1 MRAWS
6 IGEVARLLG
15 VKPHVLRYW
24 ESELPLLSPK
34 KGLTGRREYSANEV
48 RLLMR
53 FRHLLYD
60 RKFTLEGAK
69 KTMWEELGAA
79 DPDISA
85 RFARIRSDLIEAL
98 MTARRGSTAPHE
110 GETMSHSE
118 IRERIE
124 ELGQEHLFAF
134 WEKRP
139 EEMRQRLVDDLSTLN
154 LAVVQELRQLIA
166 SSAAGAVET
175 TGAAAEAA
183 ATAAVEAEL
192 SPAPYVPLAESS
204 GDAAARGAGEEEIRR
219 GRTAFLTVA
228 GGQGSRL
235 GFEGPKGMFP
245 VTPLRK
251 LTLFALF
258 AEKLLAARRWY
269 GADIPWLIMT
279 GPQNHA
285 ATEEY
290 FASQDWFGLGRD
302 TVHLFVQGMLPSF
315 SLDGRLLMAPDG
327 GLFFNP
333 NGHGGVIEA
342 LRQSGSLAAMREQR
356 VQHLFYFQVDN
367 PLVRVPDPVF
377 LGFHCRARSLI
388 SAKVVEKAYPG
399 EKLGVI
405 ATSGGKPCV
414 IEYSDLDQTRM
425 HARGPD
431 GRLYYGQGSIA
442 IHILDV
448 PFLESPGL
456 SLPRHMARKK
466 AKTLNPTPEGTEI
479 LERDAVKMEMFVFDA
494 IPLADRSLF
503 FETDRAEEFAPLK
516 NREGQDSIE
525 SCLQGQLE
533 QAARWLSGVG
543 VEVPRDAQGRPRH
556 AVEISPLFALDPQML
571 AARRGILKDR
581 IDEDTV
587 LA

>member
-1 MRAWS
+1 VRAWS
-6 IGEVARLLG
+6 IGEVAKLLG

-60 RKFTLEGAK
+60 RKFTIEGAK
-69 KTMWEELGAA
+69 RQMWDELGAMN
-79 DPDISA
+79 PDVSA
-85 RFARIRSDLIEAL
+85 RFARIRSDLIDAL
-98 MTARRGSTAPHE
+98 MTARRGAAAPAE
-110 GETMSHSE
+110 GDAMSHNDV
-118 IRERIE
+118 RDRME

-139 EEMRQRLVDDLSTLN
+139 EAMRQKLLEDLSSLD
-154 LAVVQELRQLIA
+154 LAVVRELRAHILGQA
-166 SSAAGAVET
+166 ERGAPV
-175 TGAAAEAA
+175 
-183 ATAAVEAEL
+183 VDPDMV
-192 SPAPYVPLAESS
+192 PAPYVPLAESRNDS
-204 GDAAARGAGEEEIRR
+204 AARDAGEEEIRL

-258 AEKLLAARRWY
+258 GEKLLAARRWY

-285 ATEEY
+285 ATAEY
-290 FASQDWFGLGRD
+290 FESQKWFGLGRD
-302 TVHLFVQGMLPSF
+302 TVHLFMQGSIPSF
-315 SLDGRLLMAPDG
+315 SPDGRLLMAPDG

-333 NGHGGVIEA
+333 NGHGGVIDA
-342 LRQSGSLAAMREQR
+342 LRQSGLLAAMRQRR
-356 VQHLFYFQVDN
+356 VQHLFHFQVDN
-367 PLVRVPDPVF
+367 PLVRVPDPLF
-377 LGFHCRARSLI
+377 LGFHCRARSQV
-388 SAKVVEKAYPG
+388 SAKVIAKSSPE

-405 ATSGGKPCV
+405 VVSRGKKMI
-414 IEYSDLDQTRM
+414 IEYSDLDEARM
-425 HARGPD
+425 NARTTD
-431 GRLYYGQGSIA
+431 GRLLYEQGSPA

-448 PFLESPGL
+448 AFLESPGL
-456 SLPRHMARKK
+456 HLPWHMARKK
-466 AKTLNPTPEGTEI
+466 AKTLNPTAGGTEI
-479 LERDAVKMEMFVFDA
+479 VERDAVKMEMFVFDA
-494 IPLADRSLF
+494 IPAADRAMF

-516 NREGQDSIE
+516 NREGQDSIA

-533 QAARWLSGVG
+533 RAARWLGDVG
-543 VEVPRDAQGRPRH
+543 VQVPRDGQGRPLH
-556 AVEISPLFALDPQML
+556 AIEISPLFALDPKQL

-581 IDEDTV
+581 IDEDTI

>member
-1 MRAWS
+1 MRSWS

-53 FRHLLYD
+53 FRHLLYE

-69 KTMWEELGAA
+69 ERMWEELGSA
-79 DPDISA
+79 DPDVSA

-98 MTARRGSTAPHE
+98 MTARRGSSTGTE
-110 GETMSHSE
+110 GDGVGHGE
-118 IRERIE
+118 IRQRME
-124 ELGQEHLFAF
+124 EIGQGHLFAF

-139 EEMRQRLVDDLSTLN
+139 AEMRQKLLDDVAALDP
-154 LAVVQELRQLIA
+154 AVVQELQRLV
-166 SSAAGAVET
+166 SGSGSPTPVPPE
-175 TGAAAEAA
+175 EMKF
-183 ATAAVEAEL
+183 
-192 SPAPYVPLAESS
+192 SPAPYVSLSES
-204 GDAAARGAGEEEIRR
+204 GADAAAREAGEEEIRL

-235 GFEGPKGMFP
+235 GFDGPKGMFP

-269 GADIPWLIMT
+269 GAQIPWLIMT
-279 GPQNHA
+279 GPQNH
-285 ATEEY
+285 EETARY
-290 FASQDWFGLGRD
+290 FESQQWFGLGPH
-302 TVHLFVQGMLPSF
+302 TVFLFVQGSLPSF
-315 SLDGRLLMAPDG
+315 SPDGRLLMAPDG
-327 GLFFNP
+327 GLFSNP

-342 LRQSGSLAAMREQR
+342 LRRSGALAEMEALG
-356 VQHLFYFQVDN
+356 VAHLFYFQVDN

-377 LGFHCRARSLI
+377 LGFHCRAGSRI
-388 SAKVVEKAYPG
+388 SAKVVEKAYPD
-399 EKLGVI
+399 EKLGIIVS
-405 ATSGGKPCV
+405 AGGRPSV
-414 IEYSDLDQTRM
+414 IEYSDLDEARM

-431 GRLYYGQGSIA
+431 GRLVYGQGSIA

-448 PFLESPGL
+448 PFLRSPGL
-456 SLPRHMARKK
+456 HLPWHMARKK
-466 AKTLNPTPEGTEI
+466 ARTLNPTPEGTEI

-494 IPLADRSLF
+494 IPLADRALF
-503 FETDRAEEFAPLK
+503 VETDRADEFAPLK
-516 NREGQDSIE
+516 NREGQDSIA

-543 VEVPRDAQGRPRH
+543 VEVPRDPQGRPRH
-556 AVEISPLFALDPQML
+556 AIEISPLFALSPQAL

-581 IDEDTV
+581 IDEDTL

>member
-60 RKFTLEGAK
+60 RKFTIEGAK
-69 KTMWEELGAA
+69 KLMWEELGAA
-79 DPDISA
+79 DPDLSA

-98 MTARRGSTAPHE
+98 MTARRGSTAAHE
-110 GETMSHSE
+110 GETMAHGDVRDRMEE
-118 IRERIE
+118 I
-124 ELGQEHLFAF
+124 GQEHLFAF

-139 EEMRQRLVDDLSTLN
+139 EAMRQRLLDDLASLHP
-154 LAVVQELRQLIA
+154 AMVQELRRFITEPD
-166 SSAAGAVET
+166 AGGVSRVGM
-175 TGAAAEAA
+175 GAAP
-183 ATAAVEAEL
+183 EAEL
-192 SPAPYVPLAESS
+192 APAPYVTLSDS
-204 GDAAARGAGEEEIRR
+204 RRDAAAREAGEEEIRR
-219 GRTAFLTVA
+219 GRAAFLTVA

-235 GFEGPKGMFP
+235 GFDGPKGMFP

-269 GADIPWLIMT
+269 GTDIPWLIMT
-279 GPQNHA
+279 GPQNHQ
-285 ATEEY
+285 ATVEY
-290 FASQDWFGLGRD
+290 FESEKWFDLGRD
-302 TVHLFVQGMLPSF
+302 TVRLFVQGSLPSF
-315 SLDGRLLMAPDG
+315 SPEGRLIMAPDG
-327 GLFFNP
+327 GLLFNP

-356 VQHLFYFQVDN
+356 VEHLFYFQVDN

-377 LGFHCRARSLI
+377 LGFHCRARSRI
-388 SAKVVEKAYPG
+388 SAKVVEKAYPE
-399 EKLGVI
+399 EKLGIIV
-405 ATSGGKPCV
+405 TRDGKPSI
-414 IEYSDLDQTRM
+414 IEYSDLDEERM

-448 PFLESPGL
+448 PFLENPGL
-456 SLPRHMARKK
+456 HLPWHMARKN
-466 AKTLNPTPEGTEI
+466 AKMLNPTPEGTEV
-479 LERDAVKMEMFVFDA
+479 LERDAVKLEMFVFDA
-494 IPLADRSLF
+494 IPLADRALF

-516 NREGQDSIE
+516 NREGQDSVA
-525 SCLQGQLE
+525 SCLQGQRE

-543 VEVPRDAQGRPRH
+543 VEVPRDGQGRPLH
-556 AVEISPLFALDPQML
+556 AIEISPLFALDPQVL

>member
-34 KGLTGRREYSANEV
+34 KGLSGRREYSANEV

-60 RKFTLEGAK
+60 RKFTIEGAK
-69 KTMWEELGAA
+69 RRMWEELGAG

-98 MTARRGSTAPHE
+98 MTARRGSTVPHG
-110 GETMSHSE
+110 GEPMAHSDVRDRME
-118 IRERIE
+118 KI
-124 ELGQEHLFAF
+124 GQEHLFAF

-139 EEMRQRLVDDLSTLN
+139 ESMRQRLLDDLSSLN
-154 LAVVQELRQLIA
+154 LATVQELRRIIA
-166 SSAAGAVET
+166 EQGSAGVST
-175 TGAAAEAA
+175 PKI
-183 ATAAVEAEL
+183 EL
-192 SPAPYVPLAESS
+192 APAPYVPLSESRA
-204 GDAAARGAGEEEIRR
+204 DTAAREAGEEEIRR

-279 GPQNHA
+279 GTQNHQ

-290 FASQDWFGLGRD
+290 FESEKWFGLGRD
-302 TVHLFVQGMLPSF
+302 TVHLFMQGSLPSF
-315 SLDGRLLMAPDG
+315 SPEGRLLMAPDG

-333 NGHGGVIEA
+333 KGHGGVIEA

-356 VQHLFYFQVDN
+356 VEHLFYFQVDN

-377 LGFHCRARSLI
+377 LGFHCRARSRI
-388 SAKVVEKAYPG
+388 SAKVVEKAYPE
-399 EKLGVI
+399 EKLGIIVT
-405 ATSGGKPCV
+405 ADGRPSV
-414 IEYSDLDQTRM
+414 IEYSDLDEARM
-425 HARGPD
+425 RARGPD
-431 GRLYYGQGSIA
+431 GRLFYGQGSIA

-456 SLPRHMARKK
+456 HLPWHMARKN
-466 AKTLNPTPEGTEI
+466 AKTLNPTAEGTEI
-479 LERDAVKMEMFVFDA
+479 QERDAVKMEMFVFDA
-494 IPLADRSLF
+494 IPLADRALF

-516 NREGQDSIE
+516 NREGQDSIA

-543 VEVPRDAQGRPRH
+543 VEVPRDEQGRPRH
-556 AVEISPLFALDPQML
+556 AIEISPLFALDPRVL

>member
-60 RKFTLEGAK
+60 RKFTIEGAK
-69 KTMWEELGAA
+69 RRMWEELGAA

-98 MTARRGSTAPHE
+98 MTARRGSTAAPE
-110 GETMSHSE
+110 GEAMGHSE
-118 IRERIE
+118 VRDRLE
-124 ELGQEHLFAF
+124 EIGQEHLFAF

-139 EEMRQRLVDDLSTLN
+139 AAMRQRLLDGLSSLD
-154 LAVVQELRQLIA
+154 LAVVQELRRFITRDDGSGGLP
-166 SSAAGAVET
+166 GPTKEK
-175 TGAAAEAA
+175 
-183 ATAAVEAEL
+183 EL
-192 SPAPYVPLAESS
+192 APAPYIPLSESRS
-204 GDAAARGAGEEEIRR
+204 DAAAREAGEEEIRR

-235 GFEGPKGMFP
+235 GFDGPKGMFP

-258 AEKLLAARRWY
+258 AEKLLAARRRY

-279 GPQNHA
+279 GPQNHQ
-285 ATEEY
+285 ATLDY
-290 FASQDWFGLGRD
+290 FETEKWFGLGKD
-302 TVHLFVQGMLPSF
+302 TVHMFVQGSLPSF
-315 SLDGRLLMAPDG
+315 SPEGRLLMAPDG

-342 LRQSGSLAAMREQR
+342 LRQSGSLAVMRKQR
-356 VQHLFYFQVDN
+356 VEHLFYFQVDN

-377 LGFHCRARSLI
+377 LGLHCRARSRI
-388 SAKVVEKAYPG
+388 SAKVVEKAYPE
-399 EKLGVI
+399 EKLGIIVT
-405 ATSGGKPCV
+405 ADGKPFV
-414 IEYSDLDQTRM
+414 IEYSDLDEARM
-425 HARGPD
+425 HARGPE

-448 PFLESPGL
+448 PFLESPQL
-456 SLPRHMARKK
+456 HLPWHMARKK
-466 AKTLNPTPEGTEI
+466 AKTLNPTPQGTEI
-479 LERDAVKMEMFVFDA
+479 QERDAVKMEKFVFDA
-494 IPLADRSLF
+494 IPLADRALF
-503 FETDRAEEFAPLK
+503 FETDRADEFSPLK
-516 NREGQDSIE
+516 NREGQDSIA

-543 VEVPRDAQGRPRH
+543 VEVPRDEQGRPRH
-556 AVEISPLFALDPQML
+556 AVEISPLFALDPLVL

-587 LA
+587 LAE

>member
-34 KGLTGRREYSANEV
+34 KGLSGRREYSANEV

-60 RKFTLEGAK
+60 RKFTIEGAK
-69 KTMWEELGAA
+69 RRMWEELGAG

-98 MTARRGSTAPHE
+98 MTARRGSTVPHG
-110 GETMSHSE
+110 GEPMAHSDVRDRME
-118 IRERIE
+118 KI
-124 ELGQEHLFAF
+124 GQEHLFAF

-139 EEMRQRLVDDLSTLN
+139 ESMRQRLLDDLSSLN
-154 LAVVQELRQLIA
+154 LATVQELRRIIA
-166 SSAAGAVET
+166 EQGSAGVST
-175 TGAAAEAA
+175 PKI
-183 ATAAVEAEL
+183 EL
-192 SPAPYVPLAESS
+192 APAPYVPLSESRA
-204 GDAAARGAGEEEIRR
+204 DTAAREAGEEEIRR

-279 GPQNHA
+279 GPQNHQ

-290 FASQDWFGLGRD
+290 FESERWFGLGRD
-302 TVHLFVQGMLPSF
+302 TVHLFMQGSLPSF
-315 SLDGRLLMAPDG
+315 SPEGRLLMAPDG

-333 NGHGGVIEA
+333 KGHGGVIEA

-356 VQHLFYFQVDN
+356 VEHLFYFQVDN

-377 LGFHCRARSLI
+377 LGFHCRARSRI
-388 SAKVVEKAYPG
+388 SAKVVEKAYPE
-399 EKLGVI
+399 EKLGIIVT
-405 ATSGGKPCV
+405 ADGRPSV
-414 IEYSDLDQTRM
+414 IEYSDLDEARM
-425 HARGPD
+425 RARGPD
-431 GRLYYGQGSIA
+431 GRLFYGQGSIA

-456 SLPRHMARKK
+456 HLPWHMARKN
-466 AKTLNPTPEGTEI
+466 AKTLNPTAEGTEI
-479 LERDAVKMEMFVFDA
+479 QERDAVKMEMFVFDA
-494 IPLADRSLF
+494 IPLADRALF

-516 NREGQDSIE
+516 NREGQDSIA

-543 VEVPRDAQGRPRH
+543 VEVPRDEQGRPRH
-556 AVEISPLFALDPQML
+556 AIEISPLFALDPRVL

>member
-34 KGLTGRREYSANEV
+34 KGLSGRREYSANEV

-60 RKFTLEGAK
+60 RKFTIEGAK
-69 KTMWEELGAA
+69 KQMWEDLGSV

-98 MTARRGSTAPHE
+98 MTTRRGAAIRHE
-110 GETMSHSE
+110 GDAMAHGDV
-118 IRERIE
+118 RDRME
-124 ELGQEHLFAF
+124 EMGQEHLFAF

-139 EEMRQRLVDDLSTLN
+139 EAMRQRLIDDLSSLN
-154 LAVVQELRQLIA
+154 LATVQELRRFIA
-166 SSAAGAVET
+166 EQGRGAGAISKT
-175 TGAAAEAA
+175 
-183 ATAAVEAEL
+183 EL
-192 SPAPYVPLAESS
+192 APAPYIPLSESRV
-204 GDAAARGAGEEEIRR
+204 DAAAREAGAEEIRR

-228 GGQGSRL
+228 GGQGTRL

-279 GPQNHA
+279 GPQNHE
-285 ATEEY
+285 ATREY
-290 FASQDWFGLGRD
+290 FESQEWFGLGRE
-302 TVHLFVQGMLPSF
+302 TVHLFLQGSLPSF
-315 SLDGRLLMAPDG
+315 SPEGRLLMAPDG
-327 GLFFNP
+327 GLLFNP

-342 LRQSGSLAAMREQR
+342 LRDSGCLAAMRKQR
-356 VQHLFYFQVDN
+356 VEHLFYFQVDN
-367 PLVRVPDPVF
+367 PLVHVPDPVF
-377 LGFHCRARSLI
+377 LGFHCRARARV
-388 SAKVVEKAYPG
+388 SAKVVEKAYPE
-399 EKLGVI
+399 EKLGIIVESDGRK
-405 ATSGGKPCV
+405 TV
-414 IEYSDLDQTRM
+414 IEYSDLDEERM
-425 HARGPD
+425 HARGAD

-448 PFLESPGL
+448 PFLESPAL
-456 SLPRHMARKK
+456 QMPCHMARKK
-466 AKTLNPTPEGTEI
+466 AKTLNPTAEGTEI
-479 LERDAVKMEMFVFDA
+479 QERDTVKMERFVFDA
-494 IPLADRSLF
+494 IPLADRALF

-516 NREGQDSIE
+516 NREGQDSIAT
-525 SCLQGQLE
+525 CLHGQRE
-533 QAARWLSGVG
+533 QAARWLKAVG
-543 VEVPRDAQGRPRH
+543 VEVPRDAEGRPRY
-556 AVEISPLFALDPQML
+556 AIEISPLFALDPQVL

>member
-60 RKFTLEGAK
+60 QQFTIEGAK
-69 KTMWEELGAA
+69 KRMWEELGAA

-98 MTARRGSTAPHE
+98 MTARRGSSAPHE
-110 GETMSHSE
+110 GEAMSHSD
-118 IRERIE
+118 IRDRIE

-139 EEMRQRLVDDLSTLN
+139 EAMQQRLVEDISSLD
-154 LAVVQELRQLIA
+154 LAVVRELRQLVA
-166 SSAAGAVET
+166 ASAAAPTAGSGSA
-175 TGAAAEAA
+175 GAADAEADLA
-183 ATAAVEAEL
+183 
-192 SPAPYVPLAESS
+192 PAPYVPLAESS
-204 GDAAARGAGEEEIRR
+204 GDAAARAAGEEEIRR

-302 TVHLFVQGMLPSF
+302 SVHLFAQAVLPSF
-315 SLDGRLLMAPDG
+315 SPDGRLLMAPDG
-327 GLFFNP
+327 GLFVNP

-342 LRQSGSLAAMREQR
+342 LRRSGSLAAMREQR

-377 LGFHCRARSLI
+377 LGFHCRARSRI

-405 ATSGGKPCV
+405 VTSGGKPRV
-414 IEYSDLDQTRM
+414 IEYSDLDETRM
-425 HARGPD
+425 NARGPD
-431 GRLYYGQGSIA
+431 GKLYYGQGSIA

-448 PFLESPGL
+448 PFLESPDL
-456 SLPRHMARKK
+456 SMPWHMARKK

-516 NREGQDSIE
+516 NREGQDSIA

-543 VEVPRDAQGRPRH
+543 VEVPRDAEGRPRH
-556 AVEISPLFALDPQML
+556 AVEISPLFALDPQVL

-587 LA
+587 LK

>member
-1 MRAWS
+1 
-6 IGEVARLLG
+6 

-60 RKFTLEGAK
+60 RKFTIEGAK
-69 KTMWEELGAA
+69 KLMWEELGAA
-79 DPDISA
+79 DPDLSA

-98 MTARRGSTAPHE
+98 MTARRGSTAAHE
-110 GETMSHSE
+110 GETMAHGDVRDRMEE
-118 IRERIE
+118 I
-124 ELGQEHLFAF
+124 GQEHLFAF

-139 EEMRQRLVDDLSTLN
+139 EAMRQRLLDDLASLHP
-154 LAVVQELRQLIA
+154 AMVQELRRFITEPD
-166 SSAAGAVET
+166 AGGVSRVGM
-175 TGAAAEAA
+175 GAAP
-183 ATAAVEAEL
+183 EAEL
-192 SPAPYVPLAESS
+192 APAPYVTLSDS
-204 GDAAARGAGEEEIRR
+204 RRDAAAREAGEEEIRR
-219 GRTAFLTVA
+219 GRAAFLTVA

-235 GFEGPKGMFP
+235 GFDGPKGMFP

-269 GADIPWLIMT
+269 GTDIPWLIMT
-279 GPQNHA
+279 GPQNHQ
-285 ATEEY
+285 ATVEY
-290 FASQDWFGLGRD
+290 FESEKWFDLGRD
-302 TVHLFVQGMLPSF
+302 TVRLFVQGSLPSF
-315 SLDGRLLMAPDG
+315 SPEGRLIMAPDG
-327 GLFFNP
+327 GLLFNP

-356 VQHLFYFQVDN
+356 VEHLFYFQVDN

-377 LGFHCRARSLI
+377 LGFHCRARSRI
-388 SAKVVEKAYPG
+388 SAKVVEKAYPE
-399 EKLGVI
+399 EKLGIIV
-405 ATSGGKPCV
+405 TRDGKPSI
-414 IEYSDLDQTRM
+414 IEYSDLDEERM

-448 PFLESPGL
+448 PFLENPGL
-456 SLPRHMARKK
+456 HLPWHMARKN
-466 AKTLNPTPEGTEI
+466 AKMLNPTPEGTEV
-479 LERDAVKMEMFVFDA
+479 LERDAVKLEMFVFDA
-494 IPLADRSLF
+494 IPLADRALF

-516 NREGQDSIE
+516 NREGQDSVA
-525 SCLQGQLE
+525 SCLQGQRE

-543 VEVPRDAQGRPRH
+543 VEVPRDGQGRPLH
-556 AVEISPLFALDPQML
+556 AIEISPLFALDPQVL

>member
-60 RKFTLEGAK
+60 RKFTIEGAK
-69 KTMWEELGAA
+69 KLMWEELGAA
-79 DPDISA
+79 DPDLSA

-98 MTARRGSTAPHE
+98 MTARRGSTAAHE
-110 GETMSHSE
+110 GETMAHGDVRDRMEE
-118 IRERIE
+118 I
-124 ELGQEHLFAF
+124 GQEHLFAF

-139 EEMRQRLVDDLSTLN
+139 EAMRQRLLDDLASLHP
-154 LAVVQELRQLIA
+154 AMVQELRRFITEPD
-166 SSAAGAVET
+166 AGGVSRVGM
-175 TGAAAEAA
+175 GAAP
-183 ATAAVEAEL
+183 EAEL
-192 SPAPYVPLAESS
+192 APAPYVTLSDS
-204 GDAAARGAGEEEIRR
+204 RRDAAAREAGEEEIRR
-219 GRTAFLTVA
+219 GRAAFLTVA

-235 GFEGPKGMFP
+235 GIDGPKGMFP

-269 GADIPWLIMT
+269 GTDIPWLIMT
-279 GPQNHA
+279 GPQNHQ
-285 ATEEY
+285 ATVEY
-290 FASQDWFGLGRD
+290 FESEKWFDLGRD
-302 TVHLFVQGMLPSF
+302 TVRLFVQGSLPSF
-315 SLDGRLLMAPDG
+315 SPEGRLIMAPDG
-327 GLFFNP
+327 GLLFNP

-356 VQHLFYFQVDN
+356 VEHLFYFQVDN

-377 LGFHCRARSLI
+377 LGFHCRARSRI
-388 SAKVVEKAYPG
+388 SAKVVEKAYPE
-399 EKLGVI
+399 EKLGIIV
-405 ATSGGKPCV
+405 TRDGKPSI
-414 IEYSDLDQTRM
+414 IEYSDLDEERM

-448 PFLESPGL
+448 PFLENPGL
-456 SLPRHMARKK
+456 HLPWHMARKN
-466 AKTLNPTPEGTEI
+466 AKMLNPTPEGTEV
-479 LERDAVKMEMFVFDA
+479 LERDAVKLEMFVFDA
-494 IPLADRSLF
+494 IPLADRALF

-516 NREGQDSIE
+516 NREGQDSVA
-525 SCLQGQLE
+525 SCLQGQRE

-543 VEVPRDAQGRPRH
+543 VEVPRDGQGRPLH
-556 AVEISPLFALDPQML
+556 AIEISPLFALDPQVL

>member
-34 KGLTGRREYSANEV
+34 KGLSGRREYSANEV

-60 RKFTLEGAK
+60 RKFTIEGAK
-69 KTMWEELGAA
+69 RRMWEELGAG

-98 MTARRGSTAPHE
+98 MTARRGSTVPHG
-110 GETMSHSE
+110 GEPMAHSDVRDRME
-118 IRERIE
+118 KI
-124 ELGQEHLFAF
+124 GQEHLFAF

-139 EEMRQRLVDDLSTLN
+139 ESMRQRLLDDLSSLN
-154 LAVVQELRQLIA
+154 LATVQELRRIIA
-166 SSAAGAVET
+166 EQGSAGVST
-175 TGAAAEAA
+175 PKI
-183 ATAAVEAEL
+183 EL
-192 SPAPYVPLAESS
+192 APAPYVPLSESRA
-204 GDAAARGAGEEEIRR
+204 DTAAREAGEEEIRR

-279 GPQNHA
+279 GPQNHQ

-290 FASQDWFGLGRD
+290 FESEKWFGLGRD
-302 TVHLFVQGMLPSF
+302 TVHLFMQGSLPSF
-315 SLDGRLLMAPDG
+315 SPEGRLLMAPDG

-333 NGHGGVIEA
+333 KGHGGVIEA

-356 VQHLFYFQVDN
+356 VEHLFYFQVDN

-377 LGFHCRARSLI
+377 LGFHCRARSRI
-388 SAKVVEKAYPG
+388 SAKVVEKAYPE
-399 EKLGVI
+399 EKLGIIVT
-405 ATSGGKPCV
+405 ADGRPSV
-414 IEYSDLDQTRM
+414 IEYSDLDEARM
-425 HARGPD
+425 RARGPD
-431 GRLYYGQGSIA
+431 GRLFYGQGSIA

-456 SLPRHMARKK
+456 HLPWHMARKN
-466 AKTLNPTPEGTEI
+466 AKTLNPTAEGTEI
-479 LERDAVKMEMFVFDA
+479 QERDAVKMEMFVFDA
-494 IPLADRSLF
+494 IPLADRALF

-516 NREGQDSIE
+516 NREGQDSIA

-543 VEVPRDAQGRPRH
+543 VEVPRDEQGRPRH
-556 AVEISPLFALDPQML
+556 AIEISPLFALDPRVL
-571 AARRGILKDR
+571 ATRRGILKDR

>member
-24 ESELPLLSPK
+24 ENELPLLSPK

-60 RKFTLEGAK
+60 RKYTIEGAK
-69 KTMWEELGAA
+69 RQMWEELGAA

-98 MTARRGSTAPHE
+98 MTARRGSTAIHE
-110 GETMSHSE
+110 GETMAHTELRDRLEE
-118 IRERIE
+118 I
-124 ELGQEHLFAF
+124 GQAHLFAF

-139 EEMRQRLVDDLSTLN
+139 AAMRQRLLDDLASLD
-154 LAVVQELRQLIA
+154 LAVVQELRQTI
-166 SSAAGAVET
+166 SGHAAGAVPKAET
-175 TGAAAEAA
+175 
-183 ATAAVEAEL
+183 EL
-192 SPAPYVPLAESS
+192 APAPYVPIAESRA
-204 GDAAARGAGEEEIRR
+204 DTAAREAGEEEIRR

-235 GFEGPKGMFP
+235 GFDGPKGMFP

-269 GADIPWLIMT
+269 GAEIPWLIMT
-279 GPQNHA
+279 GPQNHQ
-285 ATEEY
+285 ATESY
-290 FASQDWFGLGRD
+290 FESQDWFGLGRD
-302 TVHLFVQGMLPSF
+302 TVHLFMQGSLPSF
-315 SLDGRLLMAPDG
+315 SPEGQLLMAPDG

-333 NGHGGVIEA
+333 NGHGGVIDA
-342 LRQSGSLAAMREQR
+342 LRQSGTLAAMGKQR
-356 VQHLFYFQVDN
+356 VQHLFCFQVDN

-377 LGFHCRARSLI
+377 LGFHCRARSRI
-388 SAKVVEKAYPG
+388 SAKVVEKAYPE
-399 EKLGVI
+399 EKLGIIVT
-405 ATSGGKPCV
+405 AAGKPLV
-414 IEYSDLDQTRM
+414 IEYSDLDETQMR
-425 HARGPD
+425 ARGPD
-431 GRLYYGQGSIA
+431 GKLSYGQGSIA
-442 IHILDV
+442 INILDV
-448 PFLESPGL
+448 PFLENPGL
-456 SLPRHMARKK
+456 HLPWHMARKK
-466 AKTLNPTPEGTEI
+466 AKTLNPAPDGTEI
-479 LERDAVKMEMFVFDA
+479 LEGDAVKMEMFVFDA
-494 IPLADRSLF
+494 IPLADRALF
-503 FETDRAEEFAPLK
+503 FETDRADEFAPLK
-516 NREGQDSIE
+516 NREGQDSIA
-525 SCLQGQLE
+525 SCREGQRE
-533 QAARWLSGVG
+533 QAARWLDSVG
-543 VEVPRDAQGRPRH
+543 VEVPRDEQGRSRH
-556 AVEISPLFALDPQML
+556 TIEISPLFALDPDIL